1 MEITKK
7 DIAYLL
13 REFNKG
19 YLYHFFHLYSQKVT
33 DTLYSRT
40 TAHINKD
47 FHKRGNSYFFAKNP
61 TFWIY
66 GMRPLILRKSLYK
79 QKN

>member
-1 MEITKK
+1 MNKISDSYYEIQ
-7 DIAYLL
+7 
-13 REFNKG
+13 REDLPPIFVFVSN
-19 YLYHFFHLYSQKVT
+19 YYALT

-40 TAHINKD
+40 TVHINKD